1 MSRVA
6 SLRILLVIL
15 AASATLSLVRG
26 RELFVGDE
34 TKYSEVIREMRATG
48 AFFLPTL
55 GGAPFTHKP
64 PLHFWLIDLLTIP
77 LGTYSL
83 WPYVIPSLLAFA
95 GLLWLMTRMAR
106 ELVPEADPRLAAFVC
121 GSSLL
126 VWASAQTAR
135 MDVSFTAFIAAAL
148 WMLFRFFERGDF
160 RALTLCALFL
170 AVATLI
176 KGPMAP
182 VIALFV
188 FALEGWRRRG
198 LPRGNYLPAVAIL
211 VILPLL
217 WFLPAMLLGGS
228 AYTREVLEKQLAG
241 RAVAAWTH
249 QSGPWFYLVHA
260 PGTLFPWFLL
270 LLVAIVS
277 AWRSGGA
284 GAKFCL
290 SWLEA
295 VLVPYSLM
303 SSKLD
308 VYMMA
313 LLPPA
318 ALLIARLAALPVDAE
333 GGRGARD
340 GRIANAVTLLLL
352 LAAGIAGLV
361 IGPQRIKAPEGVLVA
376 EPAVRALFAILVL
389 GAVAGLVITFRWR
402 TLTASILAVGIV
414 PVAALA
420 YAAVALMPIAN
431 ELASPLPLIRA
442 LRAEAVP
449 PEQMAFYACPHL
461 WSRDM
466 PPSLERV
473 HYASPKE
480 LADPAFRPALVVTSR
495 RHQDEI
501 APALAGLH
509 KSGELRL
516 IGKWF
521 DVYRR

>member
-1 MSRVA
+1 MPRSRPVTLLLALVA
-6 SLRILLVIL
+6 
-15 AASATLSLVRG
+15 LSVFFSPWQRQ
-26 RELFVGDE
+26 LFVGDE

-55 GGAPFTHKP
+55 GGVPFTHKP

-77 LGTYSL
+77 FGTYSL
-83 WPYVIPSLLAFA
+83 WPFVIPSLLAFA

-106 ELVPEADPRLAAFVC
+106 ELAPQADPRLAAFLC

-135 MDVSFTAFIAAAL
+135 MDVAFTAFIAAAL
-148 WMLFRFFERGDF
+148 WMLFRFFERDDF

-188 FALEGWRRRG
+188 FGFEGWRRRR
-198 LPRGNYLPAVAIL
+198 LPRGNYLPAL
-211 VILPLL
+211 VTLIVLPLL
-217 WFLPAMLLGGS
+217 WFLPAVLLGGS
-228 AYTREVLEKQLAG
+228 AYAHEVLEKQIAG

-270 LLVAIVS
+270 LVVAIVS
-277 AWRSGGA
+277 AWRSGDSGA
-284 GAKFCL
+284 RFSL
-290 SWLEA
+290 SWLAA
-295 VLVPYSLM
+295 VLLPYSLM

-318 ALLIARLAALPVDAE
+318 ALLMARLAAPEAD
-333 GGRGARD
+333 GGRSLRY
-340 GRIANAVTLLLL
+340 GRLANAITLLLL
-352 LAAGIAGLV
+352 LA
-361 IGPQRIKAPEGVLVA
+361 
-376 EPAVRALFAILVL
+376 L
-389 GAVAGLVITFRWR
+389 GVAGLVVTPARIKVPEGALVAQPAVR
-402 TLTASILAVGIV
+402 TLCAILAVAALTGLVVALRGRTLGASTLAVGIV
-414 PVAALA
+414 PIVAFA
-420 YAAVALMPIAN
+420 YAAVALMPVAN

-442 LRAEAVP
+442 LSAEAAP
-449 PEQMAFYACPHL
+449 PEATALYACPHL

-466 PPSLERV
+466 PPALERV
-473 HYASPKE
+473 HYASPKDF
-480 LADPAFRPALVVTSR
+480 ADPAFRPALVVTAR
-495 RHQDEI
+495 KHQDEI
-501 APALAGLH
+501 APALAGMH
-509 KSGELRL
+509 KSGELRM